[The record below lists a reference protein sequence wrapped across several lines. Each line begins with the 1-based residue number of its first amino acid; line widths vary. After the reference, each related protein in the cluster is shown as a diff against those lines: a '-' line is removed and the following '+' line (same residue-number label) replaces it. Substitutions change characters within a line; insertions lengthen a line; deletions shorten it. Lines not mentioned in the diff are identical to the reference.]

1 MKRVIFATYDDINQ
15 EKDEW
20 NIHTQTYHMIREYFD
35 RLVENKKEYAKT
47 IGVDFKFYHNTM
59 KDFDVEGE
67 LEFTKV
73 NLYKHHLMAQ
83 LAEEYDEVM
92 YVDMDVLFNTDENIF
107 EELDLSRGI
116 HIKDQDSKIENRN
129 VEEVLFEKIG
139 DRNPTLKYHITRD
152 LLDGKDN
159 HVMNTGIMIGK
170 SEHIKQIKYIER
182 MLEAIEKIEE
192 IKQSARKMKSAFL
205 RLHYYANNE
214 SIFSYILEKFNV
226 PYVIMDDQWHYVLD
240 DIPVK
245 VNMEDAKVIHF
256 INKKFNTF
264 FNDKTKAVFSLYIDI
279 PDEKLDS
286 PSPYKDD
293 KETPKSKINKER
305 VEKYKDQ
312 LRKNHEDYA
321 ENIGAEYFLFE
332 RDEHYEEFAK
342 RFPILSEYDIVNLYK
357 VYMLDEL
364 TKKYDHVLYV
374 DYDVYFRTDVD
385 VFNFV
390 PCESCIC
397 CNTETPEGA
406 GVERESH
413 LYYHWYNHDFR
424 NPEAK
429 FWNSHALLTEE
440 DLDPENVVFNTGVM
454 IASRKVMEKIDYF
467 SDIDDVIETMRRLK
481 EDDFSMYPPQ
491 IQRSFGYDNE
501 TIMSY
506 KTKKNNVPVYNLP
519 KWWHHKNHY
528 SCKES
533 FDPTHREYLKAKY
546 EYEASTTQANSVII
560 HFISKNLGLVFGE

>member
-1 MKRVIFATYDDINQ
+1 MKRVIFTAYDDINQ

-20 NIHTQTYHMIREYFD
+20 HIHTQTYHMIQEYFD
-35 RLVENKKEYAKT
+35 RLVENKREYAKT

-83 LAEEYDEVM
+83 LANEYDEVM
-92 YVDMDVLFNTDENIF
+92 YVDMDVLFNTEENVF
-107 EELDLSRGI
+107 KKLNLSKGI
-116 HIKDQDSKIENRN
+116 HIKDQDKKIKNKN
-129 VEEVLFEKIG
+129 IEEVLLENIG

-159 HVMNTGIMIGK
+159 HVMNTGVIIGK
-170 SEHIKQIKYIER
+170 SKHIKQIKYAER
-182 MLEAIEKIEE
+182 MIEAVKKIQE
-192 IKQSARKMKSAFL
+192 IKNSAKEMKKNFL
-205 RLHYYANNE
+205 CLYYYANNE
-214 SIFSYILEKFNV
+214 SIFSYIFEKFKI
-226 PYVIMDDQWHYVLD
+226 PYVIMDKEWHYVID
-240 DIPVK
+240 DIPEK
-245 VNMEDAKVIHF
+245 INLDDAKIIHF

-264 FNDKTKAVFSLYIDI
+264 FKDKTKAIFSLNIDI

-293 KETPKSKINKER
+293 RTASKSKINKER
-305 VEKYKDQ
+305 VEKYKDK
-312 LRKNHEDYA
+312 LRENHENYA
-321 ENIGAEYFLFE
+321 KAISAEYFLFE
-332 RDEHYEEFAK
+332 RDSSYEKFAK
-342 RFPILSEYDIVNLYK
+342 RFPLLSEYDIVNLYK

-374 DYDVYFRTDVD
+374 DYDVYFRRDVD
-385 VFNFV
+385 IFSFV

-397 CNTETPEGA
+397 CNTELPETS
-406 GVERESH
+406 GVELDSH

-429 FWNSHALLTEE
+429 FWNAHALLTEE
-440 DLDPENVVFNTGVM
+440 DLDPENVIFNTGVM
-454 IASRKVMEKIDYF
+454 IASRKVMEQINYF
-467 SDIDDVIETMRRLK
+467 GDIDEVIKTMKSLK
-481 EDDFSMYPPQ
+481 ESEFSMYPPQ
-491 IQRSFGYDNE
+491 IQKSFGYDNE

-506 KTKKNNVPVYNLP
+506 KTKKNNVPVYNIP

-528 SCKES
+528 SGKNS

-546 EYEASTTQANSVII
+546 EYETGTANENSVII
-560 HFISKNLGLVFGE
+560 HFISKNFGLVFDQ